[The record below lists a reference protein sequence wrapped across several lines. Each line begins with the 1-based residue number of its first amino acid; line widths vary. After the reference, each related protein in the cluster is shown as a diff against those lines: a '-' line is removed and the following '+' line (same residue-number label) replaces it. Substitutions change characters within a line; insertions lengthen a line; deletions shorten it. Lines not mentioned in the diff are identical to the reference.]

1 MADSAAG
8 QAIKGGRI
16 KDKKPKSKKNT
27 MEVEGDPIID
37 ASRSFYGDSGRVE
50 QPMADYFDRFT
61 TEAVDP
67 VSMLPPSYFNRLGGY
82 LFRRN
87 PDGEETIPVETTG
100 RRRNPIRTDQSIAGI
115 PMGQMNRSFPGAFA
129 GPSPMGSETIEID
142 PAALSDRAEDFGVA
156 QTQVGMRGRKNIFNR
171 NRSARNERPTGRQR
185 NFRVKTK
192 QVVAPPVFADEN
204 YDEFDAMGYSPRN
217 MGIF

>member
-50 QPMADYFDRFT
+50 QPMADYFARFT

-67 VSMLPPSYFNRLGGY
+67 VSMLPPS
-82 LFRRN
+82 
-87 PDGEETIPVETTG
+87 
-100 RRRNPIRTDQSIAGI
+100 
-115 PMGQMNRSFPGAFA
+115 
-129 GPSPMGSETIEID
+129 
-142 PAALSDRAEDFGVA
+142 
-156 QTQVGMRGRKNIFNR
+156 
-171 NRSARNERPTGRQR
+171 
-185 NFRVKTK
+185 
-192 QVVAPPVFADEN
+192 
-204 YDEFDAMGYSPRN
+204 
-217 MGIF
+217 